1 MKKNED
7 RKNGQS
13 GRARQHRLGS
23 ERGVALILVLVL
35 STIALMVMTM
45 VLYVLTMGT
54 QLSGSEKRYR
64 TAHEATLGGIEVIR
78 KIIKDQPTMVNNI
91 GPFVINYPNQARF
104 QAKMVSS
111 DLAADNLPAN
121 QTDVEIDPSNAN
133 TYDLFVD
140 IGNPAY
146 RVYAK
151 ITQRKAGN
159 TANSYRGGKIRLS
172 PGVVPVEQGTRQWH
186 FNYYTFTILT
196 QGLTN
201 TRERV
206 RMDLVNVF

>member
-7 RKNGQS
+7 RKNEQS

-54 QLSGSEKRYR
+54 QMSGSEKRYR
-64 TAHEATLGGIEVIR
+64 TAHEATLGGIEIIR
-78 KIIKDQPTMVNNI
+78 KIIKEQTMVNNI
-91 GPFVINYPNQARF
+91 GPVVITYTGTFAP
-104 QAKMVSS
+104 KMASR
-111 DLAADNLPAN
+111 DLAVDGFPTN
-121 QTDVEIDPSNAN
+121 QVDVEIDPGNVN
-133 TYDLFVD
+133 TYDLYVD
-140 IGNPAY
+140 IGNPTY

-151 ITQRKAGN
+151 IIQRKAGN
-159 TANSYRGGKIRLS
+159 TEKSYKGGSIRLS
-172 PGVVPVEQGTRQWH
+172 PGVVPVEQSFRMFQ

-201 TRERV
+201 SRERV

>member
-1 MKKNED
+1 MMKKNED
-7 RKNGQS
+7 RKNEQS
-13 GRARQHRLGS
+13 DRARQHRFGS

-54 QLSGSEKRYR
+54 QMSGSEKRYR

-78 KIIKDQPTMVNNI
+78 KIIKEQQMVNNI
-91 GPFVINYPNQARF
+91 GPVVITYTGTFA
-104 QAKMVSS
+104 AKMASA
-111 DLAADNLPAN
+111 DLAKEGLPSS
-121 QTDVEIDPSNAN
+121 QTDVAIDPANVN
-133 TYDLFVD
+133 TYDLYVD
-140 IGNPAY
+140 IGNPTY

-151 ITQRKAGN
+151 ITQRQAGN
-159 TANSYRGGKIRLS
+159 TEKSYKNVRIA
-172 PGVVPVEQGTRQWH
+172 PGVVPAEQGMRQYN

-201 TRERV
+201 SRERV